1 MIVWNSIYSHFNPIA
16 FSIFGIPVHWYGIMY
31 VLALLMALFVAKW
44 IAKKDHYPISS
55 ALLDSYFVWMEIGV
69 ILGAR
74 LGYILFYDPYT
85 SYYLSRPWEIFNPF
99 DRQGNFVGIRG
110 MSYHGAV
117 IGFLVAS
124 VWFATAKKVN
134 FWLFMDL
141 AGLSIP
147 LGYVFGRIGNFLNQ
161 ELIGRETSSRIG
173 IYVEGILRHPSQLYE
188 AFLEG
193 IVVFVILY
201 CWRKRARFIGEIG
214 ILYGVLYALMRFVAE
229 FFREPDAQLGF
240 IAFGWLTLGQLLSL
254 LIGGFCFVLWLYKG
268 AQNKANNG

>member
-31 VLALLMALFVAKW
+31 VLALLVALFVAKW

-55 ALLDSYFVWMEIGV
+55 ALLDSYFVWVEIGV

-85 SYYLSRPWEIFNPF
+85 LYYLSRPWEIFNPF

-124 VWFATAKKVN
+124 VWFARVKKAN

-161 ELIGRETSSRIG
+161 ELIGRVTSNGIG

-201 CWRKRARFIGEIG
+201 FWRKRARFIGEIG

-254 LIGGFCFVLWLYKG
+254 LIGGFCFVLWLYEG